1 MFLEEVDLTKV
12 RPSEYLKDGFFGP
25 SGDWIAGLN
34 SLCSLATAR
43 HLQNEGTRLDNVK
56 KIADQFMDLSVIVFG
71 DAELIEYQ
79 LIDDSSRDAIYRMM
93 ETSEAR
99 NSAVLSELFDTVR
112 PYIKNWKNFAALVI
126 HLQRISAQL
135 TQLSVPAA

>member
-1 MFLEEVDLTKV
+1 MVLEEVNFTKV

-25 SGDWIAGLN
+25 SGDWIEGLN
-34 SLCSLATAR
+34 SLCSLATAH
-43 HLQNEGTRLDNVK
+43 HLLNEGTAPNNVK
-56 KIADQFMDLSVIVFG
+56 KIADQFMDLSVTVFG

-79 LIDDSSRDAIYRMM
+79 LIDDSSREGIYRIM
-93 ETSEAR
+93 ESSEAQ

-112 PYIKNWKNFAALVI
+112 PYMTNWKNFAALVI

-135 TQLSVPAA
+135 SQLTVSAA